1 LVEINEPW
9 IHDVGMAGTPF
20 KPDANKVTTRVF
32 IFIYKRC
39 FSFFFYKNLKA
50 EEFKKFMEKTGETC
64 FTHIEKMIKMY
75 GKNGFSAGG
84 SLTWSDLFL
93 YEITTG
99 VIDLDPT
106 FSTRYPEI
114 SKCRASVE
122 KNSKVMDYIKNRPKL
137 PL

>member
-1 LVEINEPW
+1 MLQVDPNQS
-9 IHDVGMAGTPF
+9 
-20 KPDANKVTTRVF
+20 
-32 IFIYKRC
+32 YL
-39 FSFFFYKNLKA
+39 NLKIGLLPVLKA
-50 EEFKKFMEKTGETC
+50 GSSGRIKYIKFLFKVDEFKNFMEKTGETC

-75 GKNGFSAGG
+75 GKNGFSAGD

-122 KNSKVMDYIKNRPKL
+122 KNSRVMDYIKNRPKL